1 MTLTQSLCDLRVL
14 AAALLL
20 SFSLAGSALAH
31 AHLVSATPA
40 ANGMAMPPPTELR
53 LKFSEGIELKFA
65 KVKVTGP
72 DKKAIETGPAKLDPS
87 DNTVLIVPF
96 TAPLPDGNYIVDWQV
111 VSTDGH
117 KTKGKYG
124 FESMQ

>member
-1 MTLTQSLCDLRVL
+1 MSLAKLPFGLRIS

-20 SFSLAGSALAH
+20 SLGLAGPAFAH

-40 ANGMAMPPPTELR
+40 ANSIAMPAPTELR
-53 LKFSEGIELKFA
+53 LKFSEALELKFT

-72 DKKAIETGPAKLDPS
+72 DKKAVETGPAKLDPS
-87 DNTVLIVPF
+87 DNTVLIVPV
-96 TAPLPDGNYIVDWQV
+96 TTPLPDGMYTVGWEA

-117 KTKGKYG
+117 KIKGNYD